1 MKTSIVRCIGQ
12 VGFDLN
18 IGNAFC
24 LYTSGNAC
32 FERILRI
39 FVCVFFFEFRYK
51 ECSRQSGMA
60 KSVYFRLA
68 KSLSEGKNGNVIE
81 AEG

>member
-1 MKTSIVRCIGQ
+1 MSIVRCIGQ

-18 IGNAFC
+18 IGNAVC

-32 FERILRI
+32 FERISEKFCVCI
-39 FVCVFFFEFRYK
+39 FYEFRYK
-51 ECSRQSGMA
+51 ECSRRAGMA